1 MARAKS
7 KAKSERIVLAAQNAW
22 IEGVG
27 EVLLYLDAT
36 SEDGWTADEFTV
48 GYANTQQRVNGK
60 PVRHCM
66 RRFLSI
72 LKALRSYRRFVN
84 LSDEVRLGYGA

>member
-1 MARAKS
+1 MKS
-7 KAKSERIVLAAQNAW
+7 KSGDSVKRLVLAAQNAW

-27 EVLLYLDAT
+27 EVLLYLDAV
-36 SEDGWTADEFTV
+36 SEDGGTAEGFTV
-48 GYANTQQRVNGK
+48 GYVNAKRINGK
-60 PVRHCM
+60 QVRFCV
-66 RRFLSI
+66 RRFPSV

>member
-1 MARAKS
+1 MKS
-7 KAKSERIVLAAQNAW
+7 KSGDSVKRLVLAAQNAW

-27 EVLLYLDAT
+27 EVLLYLDAV
-36 SEDGWTADEFTV
+36 SEDGGTADEFTV
-48 GYANTQQRVNGK
+48 GYANTKHLSHGK
-60 PVRHCM
+60 SVRFCI
-66 RRFLSI
+66 RRFPSV